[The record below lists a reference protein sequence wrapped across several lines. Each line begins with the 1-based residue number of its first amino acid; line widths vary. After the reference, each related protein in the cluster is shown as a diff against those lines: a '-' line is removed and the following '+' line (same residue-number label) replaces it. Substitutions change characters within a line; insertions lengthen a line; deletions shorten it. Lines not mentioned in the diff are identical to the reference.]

1 MRPKLR
7 LLALSPQE
15 LLASHGS
22 KTELVGTSLDADV
35 RTTVDS
41 RLLVQN
47 RRLLA
52 GTGCL
57 VLALETAA
65 QRQADLQGKPNHF
78 ILDCVSREDGISLER
93 TVIPTFNSVLIK
105 LITGFNGGNFK
116 QWLKVSLDGL

>member
-1 MRPKLR
+1 MFH
-7 LLALSPQE
+7 SPFT
-15 LLASHGS
+15 SGIW
-22 KTELVGTSLDADV
+22 KTLQVKNCGIWLVGTSLDADV

-65 QRQADLQGKPNHF
+65 QRQADLLGKPNHF
-78 ILDCVSREDGISLER
+78 LLDCVSREDGISLER
-93 TVIPTFNSVLIK
+93 TVI
-105 LITGFNGGNFK
+105 
-116 QWLKVSLDGL
+116 GLHSSG